1 MYVWSLYM
9 RSDCD
14 KAQIAVMKTIVKRC
28 ADLKANL
35 AVIEVPEAEKC
46 KFEKINFLS
55 PFENDTWLAK
65 RHTV

>member
-1 MYVWSLYM
+1 M

-14 KAQIAVMKTIVKRC
+14 KSQIAVMKTISKRC
-28 ADLKANL
+28 ADLKTNL

-46 KFEKINFLS
+46 KFGKLNFLS
-55 PFENDTWLAK
+55 PFENDIWLAK